1 MAAPDD
7 TPLTPLTYEQARA
20 ELESVVR
27 SLDDPEL
34 PLDQMMSLWERG
46 ELLATLCEE
55 RLEGAR
61 TRFDEV
67 TRPTGSSNSAG

>member
-7 TPLTPLTYEQARA
+7 TPLTYEQARA
-20 ELESVVR
+20 ELEGVVR
-27 SLDDPEL
+27 SLDDPEQ

-46 ELLATLCEE
+46 EFLATLCEA

-61 TRFDEV
+61 ARFDEV
-67 TRPTGSSNSAG
+67 TRPPGTPASAD

>member
-7 TPLTPLTYEQARA
+7 TPLTYEQARA
-20 ELESVVR
+20 ELEAVVR

-46 ELLATLCEE
+46 ELLATMCEE

-61 TRFDEV
+61 ARFDEV
-67 TRPTGSSNSAG
+67 TRPPATAGTDD